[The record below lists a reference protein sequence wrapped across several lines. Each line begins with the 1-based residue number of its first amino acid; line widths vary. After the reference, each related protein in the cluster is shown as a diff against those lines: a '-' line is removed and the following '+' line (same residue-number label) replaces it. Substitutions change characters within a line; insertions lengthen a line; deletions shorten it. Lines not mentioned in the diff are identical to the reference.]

1 MLIPVYTKQFGKDV
15 KRSEKRGKNLEKL
28 KILVRTLLKDERMDP
43 LQRDHKLVGNYQGRR
58 ECHIETDW
66 LLIYKIEQERVILER
81 TGTHSDLFKKIR
93 RFAPHDF

>member
-28 KILVRTLLKDERMDP
+28 KILVRTLLKGERMDT
-43 LQRDHKLVGNYQGRR
+43 LHRDHKLVGNYQGRR

-66 LLIYKIEQERVILER
+66 LMIYKIEQERVILER
-81 TGTHSDLFKKIR
+81 TGTHSDLFKK
-93 RFAPHDF
+93 